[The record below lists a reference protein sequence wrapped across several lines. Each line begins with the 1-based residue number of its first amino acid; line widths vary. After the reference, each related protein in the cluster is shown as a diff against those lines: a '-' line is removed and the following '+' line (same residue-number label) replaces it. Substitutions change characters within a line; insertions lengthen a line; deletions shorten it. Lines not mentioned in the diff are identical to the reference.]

1 MKNNRQYESRVKR
14 NAVIIY
20 LLAAMLCIG
29 MIYYIFNLKISIEH
43 QKDNILR
50 NEKILSLTNKL
61 IEIVNNAQSY
71 ANLYTHSPSEQY
83 KTFFN
88 KSLSEIS
95 NLNDSITILYDE
107 NFNTRTLNEVI
118 NLLRKKEVIIDDIN
132 TQLNSFN
139 PYKEIYEIIDNYRP
153 KQQTTTVQTKKQ
165 DTIVYLP
172 EKKGFF
178 QRLSDV
184 FYPDKSI
191 DSLVLVSKTTI
202 DTLKSEDNSVGLL
215 SEIQLHT
222 DKGRKEY
229 ARQIKLVEKR
239 YNDLILSDNKISKE
253 ISDLLIILHKQTL
266 DSVINDIQNSENL
279 INKNINLS
287 IVLAII
293 ALLLILTFIF
303 LIFYDVKKVVAAR
316 KATEEAQ
323 KRTEE
328 IMKSRHNLLLS
339 VSHDIKAPLSSI
351 IGYLELMQLEN
362 NSDKNRQK
370 ISSMRNSAEHILSLL
385 TNLLNFSRL
394 DQGKEE
400 PIMSDF
406 DINELCDELSLMFSP
421 LANNKHL
428 HFSYENSLNKN
439 TFIKSDALKIKQIVS
454 NLLSNAIKY
463 TKEGKIVFKV
473 NKNKNEIIF
482 NISDDGIG
490 IPQDKIKEIFKPF
503 SRIDNKESLIE
514 GNGFGLFVVKGLI
527 NLLNGNIEVESE
539 LNKGSHFIVSIPVE
553 FVDNNNE
560 SIENQEI
567 KDYKTDNN
575 LNILVIDDDNTLLA
589 VIESMLNKIGCS
601 CDICQSSIDFENYC
615 ADLSR
620 YDFILTDREMGA
632 FSGLDVLN
640 RIKNT
645 DSEKKVILMTARS
658 EYNKQVALEKGFDGY
673 LRKPFSINDL
683 VELLNANIYHNETQT
698 NESKYQEDFP
708 ELCSLFENDN
718 TSIENILRIFVQN
731 TSDNLIIFNEL
742 INEDNFDKAVNLCHK
757 IYPMFVQLG
766 QKEAAEFLYKM
777 DKSRGKDET
786 SFPEWRDESI
796 KFMGLADDLITLI
809 SEKYDIE

>member
-88 KSLSEIS
+88 NSLSEIS

-153 KQQTTTVQTKKQ
+153 KQQTTTVQTTKQ

-215 SEIQLHT
+215 NEIQLHT
-222 DKGRKEY
+222 EKGRKEY

-394 DQGKEE
+394 DQGKEA

-589 VIESMLNKIGCS
+589 VIESMLKKIGCS

-640 RIKNT
+640 KIKNI

>member
-1 MKNNRQYESRVKR
+1 
-14 NAVIIY
+14 
-20 LLAAMLCIG
+20 MLCIG

>member
-1 MKNNRQYESRVKR
+1 
-14 NAVIIY
+14 
-20 LLAAMLCIG
+20 MLCIG

-153 KQQTTTVQTKKQ
+153 KQQTTTVQTTKQ
-165 DTIVYLP
+165 DTIVYQP

-215 SEIQLHT
+215 NEIQLHT
-222 DKGRKEY
+222 EKGRKEY

-394 DQGKEE
+394 DQGKEA

-589 VIESMLNKIGCS
+589 VIESMLKKIGCS
-601 CDICQSSIDFENYC
+601 CDICLSSIDFENYY

-640 RIKNT
+640 KIKNI